1 MKHLF
6 VLPVIVLVLFSSCK
20 KSAGGVAKF
29 MVLNETYSVSSLSAS
44 INGTVAGTM
53 PLAQGQISGTA
64 AAPYSIIPAGTNNL
78 SITIGSNSFPDKNI
92 YTGTTNGYSLLLFDT
107 AASVA
112 SPAYLFLTDDLTKPD
127 TSVVKCRFICT
138 IPGDSLV
145 FLLTKKT
152 DSTRPDS
159 VVVFRNFI
167 GSSPTASSVQTFD
180 FAPRHGTYKPFI
192 FDKVTSQQLYTSDS
206 IVLDKAQIISF
217 IYSGLSTG
225 TGNTAPKFSVIVH
238 PPN

>member
-1 MKHLF
+1 MKHLL
-6 VLPVIVLVLFSSCK
+6 VLPVIILVLFSSCK

-29 MVLNETYSVSSLSAS
+29 MVLNETYSVGSLSAS

-53 PLAQGQISGTA
+53 PLSQGQISGT
-64 AAPYSIIPAGTNNL
+64 PYSMIPAGTNNL
-78 SITIGSNSFPDKNI
+78 SITIGASSFLDKNI

-107 AASVA
+107 AASIA

-127 TSVVKCRFICT
+127 TSLVKCRFICT

-167 GSSPTASSVQTFD
+167 GSNPTASSVQTFD
-180 FAPRHGTYKPFI
+180 FAPRHGRYKPFI
-192 FDKVTSQQLYTSDS
+192 FDKVTSQLLYTSDS
-206 IVLDKAQIISF
+206 ILLDKAQIVSF

-225 TGNTAPKFSVIVH
+225 TGNTAPKFSMIVH